1 MQKAIELE
9 RTPPASVLHFAHDK
23 KAAVTLKNSPVRILL
38 VRDFAGQAQGFHD
51 GVVDGGADL
60 GDFHVFA
67 GGIDAIG
74 QEDDEECAIGVD
86 PDGRA
91 GEAGVAVAVNRE
103 MVATGAAFS
112 GDHPAKGARIVRERL
127 RRGEFRDG
135 GALQDAIVGVDAT
148 VDEHLAEGR
157 KIG

>member
-1 MQKAIELE
+1 MLRALVAL
-9 RTPPASVLHFAHDK
+9 TASASEG
-23 KAAVTLKNSPVRILL
+23 AATLKNSQVRILL
-38 VRDFAGQAQGFHD
+38 VRDFGGQAQGFHD

-74 QEDDEECAIGVD
+74 QQDDEECAIGVD

-91 GEAGVAVAVNRE
+91 GEAGVAVAVDRE
-103 MVATGAAFS
+103 IVATGAAFS
-112 GDHPAKGARIVRERL
+112 GDDPAKRARIFRERL

-135 GALQDAIVGVDAT
+135 GALQDAIVGVDAA
-148 VDEHLAEGR
+148 VDEHLAEGG